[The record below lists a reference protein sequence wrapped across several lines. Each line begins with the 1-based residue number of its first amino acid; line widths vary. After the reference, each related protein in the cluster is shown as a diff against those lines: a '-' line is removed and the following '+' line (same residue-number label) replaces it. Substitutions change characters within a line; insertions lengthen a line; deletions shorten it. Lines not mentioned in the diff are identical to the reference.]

1 MPWHRKV
8 FQLKGKKEDS
18 GILKKIAFMFPGQGS
33 QYTGMGSEF
42 LRASNSFRRYFDI
55 SSEIAGK
62 DMLKIIQGRDKDN
75 SLDDTRFSQISI
87 YSLSCALNDYILN
100 SLSIKREHIH
110 TVLGHSL
117 GEYSALYSSGAYSF
131 KQGAA
136 LVGYRGMIM
145 SEANRDEKGMMA
157 AVLGMEINV
166 VKDVLEN
173 FTDRVFIA
181 NYNDCSQ
188 IVISGYEGAVM
199 EAMEEL
205 KSRGAKKI
213 IPLKV
218 GIASHSPLMKRV
230 SDELGAYIEKN
241 IDFMDMKFPF
251 FSTTEITYRSKA
263 DIKKTLTGQLVGP
276 IRWID
281 SIEYLLENG
290 VDIFIE
296 VGPGSVLS
304 GLVGR
309 IAKRSGRI
317 VTILKTDRMEDLEN
331 LKSVLEKDGII
342 NEA

>member
-1 MPWHRKV
+1 MKS
-8 FQLKGKKEDS
+8 KKEDS
-18 GILKKIAFMFPGQGS
+18 GISRKIALMFPGQGS
-33 QYTGMGSEF
+33 QYIGMGSEF
-42 LRASNSFRRYFDI
+42 LDAHDRYRKYFNI
-55 SSEIAGK
+55 SSEVIGK
-62 DMLKIIQGRDKDN
+62 DILEITRGGSKDN
-75 SLDDTRFSQISI
+75 ALDDTRFSQISI
-87 YSLSCALNDYILN
+87 YTLSCALNDYILN
-100 SLSIKREHIH
+100 GLSIKKKYIY

-131 KQGAA
+131 KQGAI
-136 LVGYRGMIM
+136 LVGYRGMLM
-145 SEANRDEKGMMA
+145 SGANRDERGMMA
-157 AVLGMEINV
+157 AVLGTELNV
-166 VKDVLEN
+166 IKEVLEN

-230 SDELGAYIEKN
+230 SDELGKYIEQN
-241 IDFMDMKFPF
+241 IVFIDMKFPF
-251 FSTTEITYRSKA
+251 FSTTEVTYLSK
-263 DIKKTLTGQLVGP
+263 DDLKRTLTGQLVNP

-290 VDIFIE
+290 TDIFIE

-309 IAKRSGRI
+309 IAKSGGKV
-317 VTILKTDRMEDLEN
+317 VTVLKTDRMEDIEN
-331 LKSVLEKDGII
+331 LKSVFEKEGII

>member
-1 MPWHRKV
+1 MKS
-8 FQLKGKKEDS
+8 KKEGS
-18 GILKKIAFMFPGQGS
+18 EILKKIVLMFPGQGS
-33 QYTGMGSEF
+33 QYAGMGSEF
-42 LRASNSFRRYFDI
+42 LGASDSCRRYFDI

-62 DMLKIIQGRDKDN
+62 DLLKVIQSRDEDN
-75 SLDDTRFSQISI
+75 SLDNTRFSQISI

-100 SLSIKREHIH
+100 NLSIKREYIH

-117 GEYSALYSSGAYSF
+117 GEYSALYSSGAYDF
-131 KQGAA
+131 EQGAA

-145 SEANRDEKGMMA
+145 SEANRDGKGMMA
-157 AVLGMEINV
+157 AVLGTEIDV
-166 VKDVLEN
+166 IKDVLEN
-173 FTDRVFIA
+173 FVGRVFIA

-199 EAMEEL
+199 EAMKEL

-230 SDELGAYIEKN
+230 SDELGKYIEQN

-251 FSTTEITYRSKA
+251 FSTTEVTYRRKD
-263 DIKKTLTGQLVGP
+263 DIRRTLTGQLVGP

-317 VTILKTDRMEDLEN
+317 VTLLKTDRMEDIEN

>member
-1 MPWHRKV
+1 MKS
-8 FQLKGKKEDS
+8 KKEDS
-18 GILKKIAFMFPGQGS
+18 GVLKNIALMFPGQGS

-42 LRASNSFRRYFDI
+42 LGTGYNCRRYFDI

-62 DMLKIIQGRDKDN
+62 DLLKIIQGRDEDN

-100 SLSIKREHIH
+100 NLSIKREYIH

-117 GEYSALYSSGAYSF
+117 GEYSALYSSGAYDF

-157 AVLGMEINV
+157 AVLGSEPNV
-166 VKDVLEN
+166 IKDVLKN
-173 FTDRVFIA
+173 FAGRVFIA

-188 IVISGYEGAVM
+188 IVISGYEGSVKK
-199 EAMEEL
+199 AMEEL

-230 SDELGAYIEKN
+230 SDELGRYIEQN
-241 IDFMDMKFPF
+241 IDFIDMKFPF
-251 FSTTEITYRSKA
+251 FSTTEITYRTRD
-263 DIKKTLTGQLVGP
+263 DIGRTLTGQLVGP

-290 VDIFIE
+290 TDIFIE

-309 IAKRSGRI
+309 IAKRNGRT
-317 VTILKTDRMEDLEN
+317 VTILKTDRMEDIEN
-331 LKSVLEKDGII
+331 LKIVLEKDGII